1 MKRWDGASCSD
12 IIHLDELNGPPTPSR
27 RLRKPP
33 MEKVDFE
40 HRTRLVFG
48 NGEIARL
55 GNIGKELGA
64 GRALVVSDSGVVTAG
79 HFARGVAALCEA
91 GIEVAAFH
99 GVKENPSTV
108 EVDAGLE
115 VARQFKPDL
124 LIGLGGGSSMDCAK
138 GINFLY
144 SCGGR
149 MEDYWGVGKATG
161 EMLPMIAV
169 PTTAGTGSEAQSFA
183 LISHADTHAKMACG
197 DRRAA
202 CRVALLDPE
211 LTLTQPPRVTAL
223 TGIDAISHALE
234 SYVTR
239 RRNPLSICYS
249 RQAWQLLSV
258 GFPAVLDDPNDLA
271 PRGQMQ
277 LGAFFAGL
285 AIETSMLG
293 AAHALANPLT
303 AQFNVTHGQAVGLML
318 PHVVRFN
325 ASRSSDVN
333 AWYAELWRDV
343 AHTPLGRV
351 VGAGLSPFD
360 ALASYVKTLAGTAGL
375 HTELTSFG
383 VTESDVSKLAVDATK
398 QWTGNFNPCPLQEGD
413 FRQLYIE
420 ALGTP

>member
-1 MKRWDGASCSD
+1 
-12 IIHLDELNGPPTPSR
+12 
-27 RLRKPP
+27 

-55 GNIGKELGA
+55 GAIARELG
-64 GRALVVSDSGVVTAG
+64 GSRALVVTDTGVVSAG
-79 HFARGVAALCEA
+79 HFGHGVAALEA
-91 GIEVAAFH
+91 AGLKVADFR
-99 GVKENPSTV
+99 GVKENPSTA
-108 EVDAGLE
+108 EVAAGLE
-115 VARQFKPDL
+115 VAREFKPDL
-124 LIGLGGGSSMDCAK
+124 LVGLGGGSSMDCAK

-149 MEDYWGVGKATG
+149 MEDYWGVGKATAD
-161 EMLPMIAV
+161 MLPMIAV

-183 LISHADTHAKMACG
+183 LISQVGTHTKMACG
-197 DRRAA
+197 DQRAA

-211 LTLTQPPRVTAL
+211 LTVTQPPRVTAL
-223 TGIDAISHALE
+223 TGIDAVSHALE
-234 SYVTR
+234 SYVTL
-239 RRNPLSICYS
+239 RRNPLSVCYS
-249 RQAWQLLSV
+249 RQAWQLLSQ
-258 GFPAVLDDPNDLA
+258 GFPTVLDNPIDIEA
-271 PRGQMQ
+271 RGQMQ

-325 ASRSSDVN
+325 ASRLPEVN
-333 AWYAELWRDV
+333 QWYAELWRDV
-343 AHTPLGRV
+343 AHSRLGK
-351 VGAGLSPFD
+351 SISQNDPID
-360 ALASYVKTLAGTAGL
+360 SLANYVQHLAARAGL
-375 HTELTSFG
+375 HTELTSCG
-383 VTESDVSKLAVDATK
+383 VTANDVSKLAVDATK

-420 ALGTP
+420 ALGNP

>member
-1 MKRWDGASCSD
+1 
-12 IIHLDELNGPPTPSR
+12 
-27 RLRKPP
+27 

-48 NGEIARL
+48 TGEIARL
-55 GNIGKELGA
+55 GAIALELG
-64 GRALVVSDSGVVTAG
+64 GSRALVVSDSGVVTAG
-79 HFARGVAALCEA
+79 HFGRGVASLEA
-91 GIEVAAFH
+91 AGLKVAAFH
-99 GVKENPSTV
+99 GVKENPSTA
-108 EVDAGLE
+108 EVAAGLE
-115 VARQFKPDL
+115 VAHQFKPDL

-138 GINFLY
+138 GINFIY

-149 MEDYWGVGKATG
+149 MEDYWGVGKATAD
-161 EMLPMIAV
+161 MLPMIAV

-183 LISHADTHAKMACG
+183 LISQVDTHTKMACG

-211 LTLTQPPRVTAL
+211 LTVTQPPRVTSL
-223 TGIDAISHALE
+223 TGIDAVSHALE

-249 RQAWQLLSV
+249 RQAWQLLSS
-258 GFPAVLDDPNDLA
+258 GFPAVLDNPTDIEA
-271 PRGQMQ
+271 RGQVQ

-325 ASRSSDVN
+325 AARSPEVN
-333 AWYAELWRDV
+333 NWYAELWRDV
-343 AHTPLGRV
+343 AHSSLGKSIAQNDPIDSLAIYV
-351 VGAGLSPFD
+351 QH
-360 ALASYVKTLAGTAGL
+360 LASRAGL
-375 HTELTSFG
+375 HTELTSCG
-383 VTESDVSKLAVDATK
+383 VTADDVSKLAVDATK
-398 QWTGNFNPCPLQEGD
+398 QWTGNFNPCPLQERD
-413 FRQLYIE
+413 FRQLYVE
-420 ALGTP
+420 ALGSP

>member
-1 MKRWDGASCSD
+1 
-12 IIHLDELNGPPTPSR
+12 
-27 RLRKPP
+27 

-48 NGEIARL
+48 AGELARL
-55 GNIGKELGA
+55 GAIARELG
-64 GRALVVSDSGVVTAG
+64 GSRAMVVSDSGVVTAG
-79 HFARGVAALCEA
+79 HFGRGVASLEA
-91 GIEVAAFH
+91 AGLQVAAFH
-99 GVKENPSTV
+99 GVKENPSTA
-108 EVDAGLE
+108 EVDAGLI
-115 VARQFKPDL
+115 VAHQFKPDL
-124 LIGLGGGSSMDCAK
+124 LVGLGGGSSMDCAK

-149 MEDYWGVGKATG
+149 MEDYWGVGKATAD
-161 EMLPMIAV
+161 MLPMIAV

-183 LISHADTHAKMACG
+183 LISQVDTHTKMACG

-211 LTLTQPPRVTAL
+211 LTVTQPPRVTAL

-239 RRNPLSICYS
+239 RRNPLSTCYS
-249 RQAWQLLSV
+249 RQAWQLLSQ
-258 GFPAVLDDPNDLA
+258 GFPSVLDNATNLA
-271 PRGQMQ
+271 ARGQVQ
-277 LGAFFAGL
+277 LGAYFAGL

-325 ASRSSDVN
+325 ASRSPEVN
-333 AWYAELWRDV
+333 GWYAELWRDV
-343 AHTPLGRV
+343 AFSKLGKSISQNITSEPV
-351 VGAGLSPFD
+351 DSLAHFIQH
-360 ALASYVKTLAGTAGL
+360 LASRAGL
-375 HTELTSFG
+375 HTELASCG
-383 VTESDVSKLAVDATK
+383 VTANDVPKLAVDATK

-420 ALGTP
+420 ALGNP

>member
-1 MKRWDGASCSD
+1 
-12 IIHLDELNGPPTPSR
+12 
-27 RLRKPP
+27 

-48 NGEIARL
+48 QGEIARL
-55 GNIGKELGA
+55 GALAKELGA
-64 GRALVVSDSGVVTAG
+64 TRALVVSDSGVVTAG
-79 HFARGVAALCEA
+79 HFTRGVAALESS
-91 GIEVAAFH
+91 GLHVAAFH

-108 EVDAGLE
+108 EVDAGLQ
-115 VARQFKPDL
+115 VARQFRPDL

-149 MEDYWGVGKATG
+149 MEDYWGVGKATA

-183 LISHADTHAKMACG
+183 LISQADTHTKMACG

-202 CRVALLDPE
+202 CRIALLDPE
-211 LTLTQPPRVTAL
+211 LTLTQPARVTAL

-239 RRNPLSICYS
+239 RRNPLSIAYS
-249 RQAWQLLSV
+249 RRAWQLLSL
-258 GFPAVLDDPNDLA
+258 GFPRVLQTPKDVEA
-271 PRGQMQ
+271 RGEVQ

-303 AQFNVTHGQAVGLML
+303 AQFNVTHGQAVGMML
-318 PHVVRFN
+318 PHVIRFN
-325 ASRSSDVN
+325 ASRSSEVHS
-333 AWYAELWRDV
+333 WYEELWRDIAHDTLASSFAANQSAV
-343 AHTPLGRV
+343 A
-351 VGAGLSPFD
+351 
-360 ALASYVKTLAGTAGL
+360 ALADYVQQLASRAGCKPTLPTA
-375 HTELTSFG
+375 
-383 VTESDVSKLAVDATK
+383 A
-398 QWTGNFNPCPLQEGD
+398 
-413 FRQLYIE
+413 
-420 ALGTP
+420 

>member
-1 MKRWDGASCSD
+1 
-12 IIHLDELNGPPTPSR
+12 
-27 RLRKPP
+27 

-55 GNIGKELGA
+55 GAIASELGA
-64 GRALVVSDSGVVTAG
+64 SRALVVSDSGVVTAG
-79 HFARGVAALCEA
+79 HFARGVDALESA
-91 GIEVAAFH
+91 GIQVSAFH

-108 EVDAGLE
+108 EVDAGLV
-115 VARQFKPDL
+115 VAREFKPDL

-211 LTLTQPPRVTAL
+211 LTVTQPPRVTAL

-258 GFPAVLDDPNDLA
+258 GFPTVLDDPKNLEA
-271 PRGQMQ
+271 RGQMQ

-325 ASRSSDVN
+325 ASRSSEVN

-343 AHTPLGRV
+343 AHTPLGKTI
-351 VGAGLSPFD
+351 GDGLSPFD
-360 ALASYVKTLAGTAGL
+360 ALAGYVKNLAGAAGL
-375 HTELTSFG
+375 HTELGSCG
-383 VTESDVSKLAVDATK
+383 VTENDVSRLAIDATK

-420 ALGTP
+420 ALGNT